1 MVSIYYYLYNLSIL
15 SLFYIYFIIIL
26 LSNYVRLIA
35 RNFALHIVS
44 LLFYTIIYIYIFIY
58 RKQVLHYYL
67 LVLSVASIY
76 DIFFTLTLLLVDV
89 EIKQVYNHLPC
100 TPLIYNR
107 YVIFRIFFLSRIFFP
122 FKYIYIYVIIC
133 FLFS

>member
-107 YVIFRIFFLSRIFFP
+107 YVTF
-122 FKYIYIYVIIC
+122 
-133 FLFS
+133 

>member
-44 LLFYTIIYIYIFIY
+44 LLFYTIIYIYIYLYIESKFYTTFTSIISS
-58 RKQVLHYYL
+58 QYL
-67 LVLSVASIY
+67 LY
-76 DIFFTLTLLLVDV
+76 FFILTLLLVDV

-122 FKYIYIYVIIC
+122 FKYIYM
-133 FLFS
+133 

>member
-44 LLFYTIIYIYIFIY
+44 LLFYTIIYIYIYLYIESKFYTTFTSIISS
-58 RKQVLHYYL
+58 QYL
-67 LVLSVASIY
+67 LY
-76 DIFFTLTLLLVDV
+76 FFILTLLLVDV

-122 FKYIYIYVIIC
+122 FKYIYMW
-133 FLFS
+133 